1 MSMEGIENLWLLMA
15 AIGGAIIPVAIY
27 TGTSQKRAIVRV
39 VCSTLLAVFL
49 APAIKKHYMPEA
61 DLDVQAAVSFLVG
74 AFGLKVTILVQRILD
89 GYAEAAAN
97 RLLGT
102 IFKGVRK

>member
-1 MSMEGIENLWLLMA
+1 
-15 AIGGAIIPVAIY
+15 
-27 TGTSQKRAIVRV
+27 
-39 VCSTLLAVFL
+39 
-49 APAIKKHYMPEA
+49 MPEA
-61 DLDVQAAVSFLVG
+61 DLDLQAAVSFLVG
-74 AFGLKVTILVQRILD
+74 AFGLKVTILVQKILD